1 MNGSQALVSLD
12 RQLTPAN
19 GNESDPAR
27 RCTELEAELRA
38 LEPVVGAAILAAA
51 SFRLRDESSL
61 IDTLRLLT
69 EALAGL
75 EEHELRA
82 AS

>member
-1 MNGSQALVSLD
+1 M
-12 RQLTPAN
+12 
-19 GNESDPAR
+19 
-27 RCTELEAELRA
+27 
-38 LEPVVGAAILAAA
+38 VGAAILAAA